1 MNQCQPRSALFNRG
15 NLKEAKMPAA
25 LPWQKRP
32 PSLFARILA
41 WCNGRVRGIASFAH
55 RRLRSAEAIVPDAGS
70 SGEAPDLPRHSY
82 DVSLLFRRMAALQVD
97 RDELASDDPLLFR
110 ELQALCTLC
119 RSKERCVL
127 DLAQEC
133 DGPGNQD
140 WREYCLNATTLNA
153 LGAVQNCA
161 RAAQYLRMSRS
172 TGYLANE

>member
-1 MNQCQPRSALFNRG
+1 
-15 NLKEAKMPAA
+15 MPAA
-25 LPWQKRP
+25 LPRQKRR

-41 WCNGRVRGIASFAH
+41 WCDDRARAIASFAH
-55 RRLRSAEAIVPDAGS
+55 RRLRSAEAIVADAGS